1 MDRISMLIHS
11 AGSTPEDMPNLEEL
25 QLLMDYE
32 GYCLEAVSG
41 FFKLIPLPVLQRLFV
56 RVRLSHFLGS

>member
-1 MDRISMLIHS
+1 HVDSLS
-11 AGSTPEDMPNLEEL
+11 WLDPFKDMPNLEEL

-56 RVRLSHFLGS
+56 R

>member
-1 MDRISMLIHS
+1 ML
-11 AGSTPEDMPNLEEL
+11 NLEEL
-25 QLLMDYE
+25 QLLMDMDYE
-32 GYCLEAVSG
+32 GYCLEVVSG